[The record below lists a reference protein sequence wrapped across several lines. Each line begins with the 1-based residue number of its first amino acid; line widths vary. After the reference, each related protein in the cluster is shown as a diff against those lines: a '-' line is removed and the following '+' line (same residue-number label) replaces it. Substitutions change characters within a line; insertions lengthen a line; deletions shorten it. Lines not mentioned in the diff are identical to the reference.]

1 MTAAISNHKSPH
13 VAPPPPPPP
22 PPPAAAPRDWF
33 RRFASWTSLA
43 AGSPW
48 TFVAA
53 MVFLLLWA
61 FSYPLFKGFQNPID
75 TWQLV
80 VNTVT
85 TIVTFLMVFLIQ
97 NTQNRDAKAIHLKLD
112 ELIRSHK
119 GARNRLVE
127 LENCTDEELEEL
139 KREFEKIHH
148 RARGDIQRK
157 ADQHLARVEVEQ
169 GKRTSDA

>member
-1 MTAAISNHKSPH
+1 MTTVSTSTAARG
-13 VAPPPPPPP
+13 VAGGPQTTPQTPK
-22 PPPAAAPRDWF
+22 PREMF
-33 RRFASWTSLA
+33 RRFASAVSTA

-48 TFVAA
+48 TFIGATI
-53 MVFLLLWA
+53 FLVLWA
-61 FSYPLFKGFQNPID
+61 LSYPFFRGFANPFD

-80 VNTVT
+80 INTVT

-112 ELIRSHK
+112 ELIRSHH

-139 KREFEKIHH
+139 KKEFERIHR
-148 RARGDIQRK
+148 RARGKGEEK
-157 ADQHLARVEVEQ
+157 ADQEIARVEVEQ
-169 GKRTSDA
+169 TKRNSDA

>member
-1 MTAAISNHKSPH
+1 MSVINGRLRQHGPG
-13 VAPPPPPPP
+13 
-22 PPPAAAPRDWF
+22 PREPVHDWF
-33 RRFASWTSLA
+33 RRFSSATAAA

-48 TFVAA
+48 TFGAA
-53 MVFLLLWA
+53 ALFLIAWA
-61 FSYPLFKGFQNPID
+61 CSYPIFLKFPDPFN

-112 ELIRSHK
+112 ELIRAMK

-127 LENCTDEELEEL
+127 LENCTDEELEQL
-139 KREFEKIHH
+139 KKEFERIHKQATGK
-148 RARGDIQRK
+148 ARTR
-157 ADQHLARVEVEQ
+157 ADQDLVRVEERI
-169 GKRTSDA
+169 RTTNS

>member
-1 MTAAISNHKSPH
+1 MTTTASNGKISAPLASTAPA
-13 VAPPPPPPP
+13 VAPPAP
-22 PPPAAAPRDWF
+22 APRELF
-33 RRFASWTSLA
+33 RRFASWTSVA

-48 TFVAA
+48 TFMGAA
-53 MVFLLLWA
+53 LFLVLWA
-61 FSYPLFKGFQNPID
+61 LSYPLFKGFQNPFD

-139 KREFEKIHH
+139 KREFERIHH
-148 RARGDIQRK
+148 RARGTEHKI
-157 ADQHLARVEVEQ
+157 ADQELARVEAEET
-169 GKRTSDA
+169 KRNSDA

>member
-1 MTAAISNHKSPH
+1 MSDVDLERSMNGEKHLAGRHAIHH
-13 VAPPPPPPP
+13 
-22 PPPAAAPRDWF
+22 WF
-33 RRFASWTSLA
+33 RRLSAATATA

-48 TFVAA
+48 TFGSAA
-53 MVFLLLWA
+53 LFLIVWA
-61 FSYPLFKGFQNPID
+61 CSYPLFLKFPDPFN

-112 ELIRSHK
+112 ELIRAHK

-127 LENCTDEELEEL
+127 LENCTDEELEQL
-139 KREFEKIHH
+139 KKEFEQIQQ
-148 RARGDIQRK
+148 RAMGREGQR
-157 ADQHLARVEVEQ
+157 AGQEVARVEMEEEI
-169 GKRTSDA
+169 RTTEG

>member
-1 MTAAISNHKSPH
+1 MSTINSAL
-13 VAPPPPPPP
+13 PPRQ
-22 PPPAAAPRDWF
+22 ARTRIQPRSINTWF
-33 RRFASWTSLA
+33 RLLSSATSTA

-48 TFVAA
+48 TFAA
-53 MVFLLLWA
+53 AVIFLLLWA
-61 FSYPLFKGFQNPID
+61 CSYPLFVKFPDPFN

-112 ELIRSHK
+112 ELIRAMK

-127 LENCTDEELEEL
+127 LENCTDEELEQL
-139 KREFEKIHH
+139 KKEFERIHK
-148 RARGDIQRK
+148 RAAGKDRK
-157 ADQHLARVEVEQ
+157 RAEQEMARVEVEE
-169 GKRTSDA
+169 GMRKSSA